1 MFSSM
6 ASTSAT
12 QPITTISNA
21 TILTTTTTT
30 SCDEKNDIDF
40 MSQFEI
46 KLGTQEAS
54 DVALDVIQEISFP
67 KLRAY

>member
-12 QPITTISNA
+12 QPIVVISNA
-21 TILTTTTTT
+21 TIFTTTTT
-30 SCDEKNDIDF
+30 SCDEKDDLDF

-46 KLGTQEAS
+46 ELGRQEAS
-54 DVALDVIQEISFP
+54 NVDLDVIEETLLP
-67 KLRAY
+67 KLVAN